1 MSNFSVRSVNG
12 AYQYSSANLYS
23 YLGRVPT
30 NGVKLKEAF
39 DDFGVRITGSN
50 EDLIKLK
57 NAMYEE
63 YSTQVKEQINNQNA
77 EQNVIPW
84 AGLLAQIGIQATGNR
99 EKDYAA
105 FNDAIKLLSQSAIDG
120 QAMAYFAGLRSEA
133 SRVFGSADMTQSQQE
148 TLSFYAFQS
157 QHLS

>member
-1 MSNFSVRSVNG
+1 MSNFTVNAVNG
-12 AYQYSSANLYS
+12 VYSYSSANLYT

-30 NGVKLKEAF
+30 SNAALKEAF
-39 DDFGVRITGSN
+39 NEFGVTPTGSTS
-50 EDLIKLK
+50 DLKKLK

-77 EQNVIPW
+77 EKQVVPW
-84 AGLLAQIGIQATGNR
+84 AGLLAQIGIQATGDFD
-99 EKDYAA
+99 KDYAA
-105 FNDAIKLLSQSAIDG
+105 FNNAIQLLSQSAIDG

-133 SRVFGSADMTQSQQE
+133 SRVFGLSSMPAKDQE
-148 TLSFYAFQS
+148 TLTFYAFQT

>member
-1 MSNFSVRSVNG
+1 MSNFTVNG
-12 AYQYSSANLYS
+12 VYNYTSANIYS

-30 NGVKLKEAF
+30 SNAALQEAF
-39 DDFGVRITGSN
+39 DDFGVTPTGSTS
-50 EDLIKLK
+50 DLTKLK

-63 YSTQVKEQINNQNA
+63 YSTQVKEQINNQN
-77 EQNVIPW
+77 EEKRVVPW
-84 AGLLAQIGIQATGNR
+84 AGLLSQIGIQPTGDY

-105 FNDAIKLLSQSAIDG
+105 FNDAIHLLSQSAIDG

-133 SRVFGSADMTQSQQE
+133 QRVFAEANPVRQQE
-148 TLSFYAFQS
+148 PMSFYNFQT

>member
-1 MSNFSVRSVNG
+1 MSNFTVNG
-12 AYQYSSANLYS
+12 VYQYTSANLYS

-30 NGVKLKEAF
+30 NNVKLKEAF
-39 DDFGVRITGSN
+39 DDFGVRITGST
-50 EDLIKLK
+50 EDLTKLK

-77 EQNVIPW
+77 EKQVVPW
-84 AGLLAQIGIQATGNR
+84 AGLLSQIGIQPTGDY

-105 FNDAIKLLSQSAIDG
+105 FNNAIKLLSQSAIDG

-133 SRVFGSADMTQSQQE
+133 SRVFGAANMTQNQQE

>member
-1 MSNFSVRSVNG
+1 MSNFSVYGVT
-12 AYQYSSANLYS
+12 YTSAMLNS

-30 NGVKLKEAF
+30 SSRALQDAFKEY
-39 DDFGVRITGSN
+39 DIRQTGSI
-50 EDLIKLK
+50 ESDLKRLK
-57 NAMYEE
+57 RAMYED
-63 YSTQVKEQINNQNA
+63 YSTQVKEQIDNQKE

-84 AGLLAQIGIQATGNR
+84 QGLLAQIGIQATGNY

-120 QAMAYFAGLRSEA
+120 QAMTYFAGLRSEA
-133 SRVFGSADMTQSQQE
+133 AQVFGLSNMPAKDQE
-148 TLSFYAFQS
+148 TLSFYAYQY